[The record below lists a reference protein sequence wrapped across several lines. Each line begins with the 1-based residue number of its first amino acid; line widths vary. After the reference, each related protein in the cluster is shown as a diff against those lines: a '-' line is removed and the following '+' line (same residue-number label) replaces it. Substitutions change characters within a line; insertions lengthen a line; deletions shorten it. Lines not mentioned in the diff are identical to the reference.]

1 MLSSVLNAAGAIIS
15 NTKDINIYVH
25 EIFKPKERGGKI
37 LSEEQINKE
46 LLSLVSN
53 ATGQP
58 INQVDATNPVGY
70 GLGIGASYE
79 PNSRLT
85 IYYYNGAPFGFKSSW
100 IYTPKKEIF
109 AFTAGNST
117 NENTPN
123 DYSNDVMSPVFNLC
137 LKNTN

>member
-1 MLSSVLNAAGAIIS
+1 MLHSLKNKNSPPNILTIPPSNNLN
-15 NTKDINIYVH
+15 TH
-25 EIFKPKERGGKI
+25 
-37 LSEEQINKE
+37 
-46 LLSLVSN
+46 
-53 ATGQP
+53 
-58 INQVDATNPVGY
+58 
-70 GLGIGASYE
+70 SYE
-79 PNSRLT
+79 PNSGLT

-137 LKNTN
+137 LKNSN